1 MKSITRIP
9 APRGFIIDRIEVNPS
24 TEVVKYEISVDM
36 HLSLCI
42 ASEADQDI
50 NYQRA
55 TLELAIRQ
63 LARTTSAKLAEYIA

>member
-1 MKSITRIP
+1 MQHITTIL
-9 APRGFIIDRIEVNPS
+9 APKGFVIERTEADPS
-24 TEVVKYEISVDM
+24 TEVVKYRISVDM

-63 LARTTSAKLAEYIA
+63 LARTSSAKLAEYIP